1 MAAPILT
8 PLLQWSDADGKP
20 YAGGTIETYVPGTS
34 TPKAAWV
41 DPDGLAFATNPVVM
55 DAAGRSLMYG
65 SGEYRLVI
73 RDAAGN
79 LVADIGATTIV
90 SAAMEPIVEAPT
102 IADAVNLLGI
112 DDLIATAVA
121 AEASV
126 RSSADAGLQAQITAE
141 VAARSAADALLA
153 PKADPVFT
161 GDPKAPTPAPGDNDT
176 SLATT
181 AFVTAAIA
189 AALSGIG
196 GSISGPVQTRTG
208 TFTTD
213 GGGIW
218 SCTFSSPFPTQCL
231 TVQAHGA
238 GAFPNLYYVELTDTG
253 GFPALPTTTGATGH
267 GWALTGGSGADPVPA
282 IDTAF
287 VYTATGY

>member
-20 YAGGTIETYVPGTS
+20 MAGGTIESYVPGTS
-34 TPKAAWV
+34 TPKAVWV

-55 DAAGRSLMYG
+55 DAAGRTLMYG

-126 RSSADAGLQAQITAE
+126 RSSADANLQAQITAE

-153 PKADPVFT
+153 PLASPTFT

-181 AFVTAAIA
+181 AYVTAAIA

-208 TFTTD
+208 TFTTASD
-213 GGGIW
+213 G
-218 SCTFSSPFPTQCL
+218 TFAVTFPTPFPTACI
-231 TVQAHGA
+231 TVTAHGA
-238 GAFPNLYYVELTDTG
+238 GAFANLYYITLTEF
-253 GFPALPTTTGATGH
+253 GFPSLPTA
-267 GWALTGGSGADPVPA
+267 SGAVGQGWGLVSGAGEPETPA
-282 IDTAF
+282 LETAF
-287 VYTATGY
+287 VYVATGY

>member
-1 MAAPILT
+1 MAVPIIQ
-8 PLLQWSDADGKP
+8 PVPQFCDADGQP
-20 YAGGTIETYVPGTS
+20 YAGGTIETYIPGTS
-34 TPKAAWV
+34 TPKAVWV
-41 DPDGLAFATNPVVM
+41 DPDRLAYNTNPIVL
-55 DAAGRSLMYG
+55 DAAGRCLWYG
-65 SGEYRLVI
+65 DGEYRLVL

-79 LVADIGATTIV
+79 LVWDALSTTIV
-90 SAAMEPIVEAPT
+90 SAAMEPVVEAPT

-112 DDLIATAVA
+112 DDLIAAAVSTEATARYNADNTLFA
-121 AEASV
+121 A
-126 RSSADAGLQAQITAE
+126 ITAE
-141 VAARSAADALLA
+141 QAARIAADALLA
-153 PKADPVFT
+153 PLASPTFT

-181 AFVTAAIA
+181 AYVMAAIA

-196 GSISGPVQTRTG
+196 GAISGPVQTRTG

-218 SCTFSSPFPTQCL
+218 TCTFSTPFPTECL
-231 TVQAHGA
+231 TLQAHGA
-238 GAFPNLYYVELTDTG
+238 GAFPNLYYITLTDTG
-253 GFPALPTTTGATGH
+253 GFPSLPTTTGATGH